1 VKIIVGLGNP
11 GTRYRDT
18 RHNIGFQIVDRFA
31 ESHGISATRRRFKS
45 FYGRGLLLS
54 HEIVLIKP
62 LTFMNLSGEAVKR
75 AADFFRAPLDD
86 ITVVHDDLDLPFG
99 RLRFKRRGG
108 DGGHQGVGS
117 IIEFLGGNAFVRL
130 KVGIGRPPRGMDPA
144 DYVLTTFDTVEQD
157 HLKRVLSRAAESLT
171 VMISEGLEMA
181 MSRFQQRVTP
191 LSQSP

>member
-31 ESHGISATRRRFKS
+31 ESHGISVTRRRFKS
-45 FYGRGLLLS
+45 FYRTGFLLS

-75 AADFFRAPLDD
+75 AVDFFRPPLED

-117 IIEFLGGNAFVRL
+117 IIESLGNNAFVRL

-144 DYVLTTFDTVEQD
+144 DYVLTPFDALEQD
-157 HLKRVLSRAAESLT
+157 HLRAVLSRAAESLT
-171 VMISEGLEMA
+171 VMIGEGLEVA